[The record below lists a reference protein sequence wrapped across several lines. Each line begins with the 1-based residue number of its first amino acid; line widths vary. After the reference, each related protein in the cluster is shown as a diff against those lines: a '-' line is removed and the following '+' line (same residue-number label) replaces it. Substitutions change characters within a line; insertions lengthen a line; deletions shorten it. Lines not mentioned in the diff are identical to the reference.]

1 MVQVI
6 SYDVENW
13 NIDDKDYIVRELNNP
28 RSFDE
33 FDINVVD
40 LRDDRIWI
48 CEEYSVTDA
57 INIYSDLENIET
69 IIKNSQKSNVV
80 VILPQDITFKYSWD
94 GECYENSIQFRSNLH
109 LVNSSVSNISFIP
122 LDLLIYENTTTKI
135 KDNLYEA
142 AFYFNCPWANI
153 LTKSS
158 KSEKPTTVRLDDI
171 IITTLD
177 IDGKE
182 KLKEFFYKVG
192 LLEDKEVLPQWLQS
206 FKFFDD
212 SEQEKVISVSKVLIE
227 EQMRK
232 INKAEEILKKNNEYK
247 SILYTNGDN
256 LVGVVFKILQQILN
270 YDLSKFIDEKKEDF
284 LIKKENITFIGEIKG
299 VTSNVKSANIS
310 QVEVHLQEYLDK
322 VEDNENV
329 KAILIINHQR
339 NIDLKNRQ
347 PVHEKQIE
355 LAKRYESLIVETTT
369 LIKIFEKYLRQELN
383 SEDIEK
389 MLIDNTGLLILD

>member
-94 GECYENSIQFRSNLH
+94 GECYENSIQFRSNLQ
-109 LVNSSVSNISFIP
+109 LVNSSVLNISFIP

>member
-48 CEEYSVTDA
+48 CEEYNVTDA

-94 GECYENSIQFRSNLH
+94 GEFYRNSIQFRSNLQ
-109 LVNSSVSNISFIP
+109 LVNSSVLNISFIP

>member
-48 CEEYSVTDA
+48 CEEYNVTDA

-94 GECYENSIQFRSNLH
+94 GECYGNSIQFRSNLQ
-109 LVNSSVSNISFIP
+109 LVNSSVLNISFIP